1 MTFLSR
7 ENISSLKSRVNNRK
21 GLSASRPYLL
31 DGEDAC
37 RDTFLVR
44 KPDKSGYVVGHDDY
58 LEKFAD
64 VPDLHF
70 KYERNEFE
78 VFEDALSF
86 AIEKYGF
93 EIGG

>member
-1 MTFLSR
+1 MQT
-7 ENISSLKSRVNNRK
+7 
-21 GLSASRPYLL
+21 GQ
-31 DGEDAC
+31 
-37 RDTFLVR
+37 
-44 KPDKSGYVVGHDDY
+44 SGYVVGHDDY

-78 VFEDALSF
+78 AFEDALSF

>member
-1 MTFLSR
+1 MTFLSKGS
-7 ENISSLKSRVNNRK
+7 ISSLKSRVNNR
-21 GLSASRPYLL
+21 GLSASMPYSI

-37 RDTFLVR
+37 RDTFLLR
-44 KPDKSGYVVGHDDY
+44 KQDKSGYVVGHDDY

-78 VFEDALSF
+78 AFEDALSF

-93 EIGG
+93 EILGG